1 MGWGVGGSGRLVKKG
16 VRMQASKPTTA
27 NDNKKLGA
35 LRENP
40 KKQNPLR
47 LQDTRRKSWPLEGL

>member
-1 MGWGVGGSGRLVKKG
+1 MARVPPPVFGVWGEVGSRGRLVKKG

-35 LRENP
+35 LGENP

-47 LQDTRRKSWPLEGL
+47 L